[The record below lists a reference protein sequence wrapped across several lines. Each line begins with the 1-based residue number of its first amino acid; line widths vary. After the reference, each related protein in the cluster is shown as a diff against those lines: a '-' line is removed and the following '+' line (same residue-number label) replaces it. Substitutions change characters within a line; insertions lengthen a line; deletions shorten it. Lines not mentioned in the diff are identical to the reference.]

1 MLIYAAIQY
10 DQINKA
16 VEGLGFSGYI
26 SPNNDVWK
34 DVQPYL
40 LAVPC
45 IIAFFSVVMSVIAWK
60 LYDEFAW
67 TIYKHISADLRMKRR
82 FLTFQIYIA
91 LLKFD
96 FFFFL
101 GFTVQFL
108 VIVTGLADAE
118 KWVTVAAIPV
128 TIVILFM
135 AAFWTRRENKI
146 GMVITIACFFGGL
159 AYFIF
164 KLARMYQPAKEKN
177 YLPVRKNLTSF
188 AVITIILIVLTIINA
203 CVCMANFDK
212 GLKPH
217 ISKRK
222 IGGEEEKADHM
233 TELPDL
239 KHGPVSSRMTI
250 D

>member
-1 MLIYAAIQY
+1 MDYLQAYQCRPENEASILDVPSKI
-10 DQINKA
+10 
-16 VEGLGFSGYI
+16 
-26 SPNNDVWK
+26 PNDVSMPFTNH
-34 DVQPYL
+34 V
-40 LAVPC
+40 
-45 IIAFFSVVMSVIAWK
+45 
-60 LYDEFAW
+60 
-67 TIYKHISADLRMKRR
+67 
-82 FLTFQIYIA
+82 QIYIA

-108 VIVTGLADAE
+108 VIVTGLAGAE
-118 KWVTVAAIPV
+118 YGLTIAAIPITV
-128 TIVILFM
+128 LILFM

-146 GMVITIACFFGGL
+146 GMVGTIFLFFCGL

-164 KLARMYQPAKEKN
+164 KLARMYQASHELN
-177 YLPVRKNLTSF
+177 YLPVRKSLTSF
-188 AVITIILIVLTIINA
+188 AVITIVLLVLTIVIA
-203 CVCMANFDK
+203 CVCTANFNK

-217 ISKRK
+217 IMKGK
-222 IGGEEEKADHM
+222 IGEADAEKMDNM

>member
-1 MLIYAAIQY
+1 LIKIF
-10 DQINKA
+10 I
-16 VEGLGFSGYI
+16 
-26 SPNNDVWK
+26 
-34 DVQPYL
+34 
-40 LAVPC
+40 
-45 IIAFFSVVMSVIAWK
+45 
-60 LYDEFAW
+60 
-67 TIYKHISADLRMKRR
+67 T
-82 FLTFQIYIA
+82 

-101 GFTVQFL
+101 GFTVQFV
-108 VIVTGLADAE
+108 VIVSNIGDAE

-128 TIVILFM
+128 TIIILFL
-135 AAFWTRRENKI
+135 AAFWASRENKI
-146 GMVITIACFFGGL
+146 GMLLTIVLFFGGM

-164 KLARMYQPAKEKN
+164 KLARMYQPGHEDD

-188 AVITIILIVLTIINA
+188 AVLTIILIVLTIINA
-203 CVCMANFDK
+203 CVCMRNFNK

-217 ISKRK
+217 ILKRK
-222 IGGEEEKADHM
+222 IGSEEEKIENM